1 MSKLLKLKRFF
12 TLEEAGRYLS
22 SAFEEDVSVSD
33 IYSFALGRHLILSVK
48 FNSVIE
54 ASPGYEFAE
63 SELPYSA
70 NESNSFVSRF
80 GSRVFFEDRVMITEG
95 TFDLSLFGREFM
107 DLNALYMQS
116 IGEVAWECSPVDSVI
131 LKKNGFY
138 YKLKGIESQIDEGPH
153 VVPEGRDLDRSESRV
168 DCRTLNYYAHTLV
181 IRKEELDRFIS
192 AQDDEATVDPI
203 AVEDEKPLA
212 TRERNTLLI
221 LIGALCKQ
229 VGIDPSSLGVAKSVA
244 TMTELVGAPVSE
256 ETVKNKL
263 DQVAG
268 ALERRQ
274 K

>member
-1 MSKLLKLKRFF
+1 MSKLLKLKRIF

-33 IYSFALGRHLILSVK
+33 IYSFALDRHLILSVK

-95 TFDLSLFGREFM
+95 TFDLSLFGREFV

-116 IGEVAWECSPVDSVI
+116 IGEVVWECSPVDSVI

-153 VVPEGRDLDRSESRV
+153 VLPEGRDLDRSESRV

-263 DQVAG
+263 DQVAV